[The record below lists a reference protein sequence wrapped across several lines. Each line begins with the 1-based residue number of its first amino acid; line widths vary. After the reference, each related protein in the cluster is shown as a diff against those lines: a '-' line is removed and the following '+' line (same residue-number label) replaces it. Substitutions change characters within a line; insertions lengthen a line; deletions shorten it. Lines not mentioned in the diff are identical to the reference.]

1 MELIPTAIKTETYKA
16 IDGFLIDIED
26 DGECYNAY
34 IWHEKIGVKDLM
46 FGMLKTDISKESFID
61 LVKANFEDY
70 RAFFE
75 EDYMD

>member
-1 MELIPTAIKTETYKA
+1 MELTPTIIKSETYKA

-34 IWHEKIGVKDLM
+34 LWHENMGVKDLM
-46 FGMLKTDISKESFID
+46 FGVFKESHSKSDFID
-61 LVKANFEDY
+61 LVIANFEDY
-70 RAFFE
+70 RTLYE